1 MTATTLSKKT
11 SILLIIFITVFAIA
25 PSAVIATTY
34 TISGGCPADVPNW
47 LSTVNLSW
55 SDGDTLS
62 FEWEFISGEV
72 DTDYNDTGGFKL
84 VNYDGGYGPGVKIKL
99 CNVETI
105 GGLGSSG
112 WNTYTDTLS
121 GSSTNNSFQIYTTNN
136 KDCAVPSTLKVKNI
150 QVVSVG
156 HNPPVAN
163 DDSIT
168 VDEGGTVTVLDSAA
182 TSVLVNDTDA
192 DANPLTAVLDSGPI
206 YGVLTLNSNGTFSY
220 THNGSENFS
229 DSFTYYANDGTNN
242 SLVAAT
248 VTITV
253 NPVNDAP
260 MANNDG
266 YSTDEDTALNISAS
280 GVLGN
285 DSDIEGNPLSAVLV
299 DNVGNGTLT
308 LNADGS
314 FTYTPISNGSDSF
327 TYQADDQQAENNLSN
342 IATVTITI
350 SDTAP
355 TAAFSANVTSGN
367 EPLTVNFTDSS
378 TAYDMPMTW
387 SWNFGDG
394 SPADTTQNPSHTY
407 TQEGTYTVTLTVTD
421 SDGTTNTATTT
432 ITVLDTDPSAAFTAT
447 PSSGDEPLT
456 VSFTNTTVSY
466 DPLDTWTWD
475 YGDGTTSS
483 EHQNPSHIYT
493 QEGTYTVTLIMT
505 QADGDTNTATSTI
518 AVNDTDPAPAF
529 TANPTSGDEPLTVS
543 FTDDS
548 SSYDGIVSRSWD
560 FGDGSA
566 ASTDQNPDHTYA
578 QDGSYTVTFT
588 VTEGDGDAVS
598 TTGTISVT
606 DPGPTADFLATP
618 TSGEVPLIVNFTYQS
633 TSPADGIVSL
643 TWDFGDGSP
652 LSSVQNPSHT
662 YNAAGTYTVTLT
674 VYESDNDS
682 DTATATVTVSTPA
695 VDTDN
700 DNDGWYVS
708 QGDCDDNNA
717 GINPGATEICG
728 DGIDQDC
735 FDGDRTCP
743 GAGAGCLD
751 IADSPLETR
760 ISAASPNIMFVIDD
774 SESMDW
780 EFLTDDDDGMWWL
793 DNKTHVYL
801 FDTED
806 NISLGYQLGGTGS
819 QEDPEDRKRWKS
831 QCFLYNKVYYN
842 PESEY
847 EPWEGM
853 SDANVNTPLVHPKNT
868 AAYTNPTFDLNAVYF
883 SLGAAGGSGI
893 IIDDLDSGFDT
904 TSSPI
909 TWDEDEHADAYDS
922 YYRVATDPAGD
933 YTATWTPTLP
943 QAGDYEVWI
952 RWVYANKRSTSVS
965 YTINH
970 DGGSDTVDVNQG
982 VDREGAWYQLG
993 TYTFDGSGTE
1003 NVSVSATISTKN
1015 VDTVCADA
1023 VKFVPAGAPT
1033 GAVDVINAHYFVWSD
1048 SANKA
1053 YLVNLDGAI
1062 DYYEV
1067 VAVDEAAAVTGY
1079 TTTTGLLSSSNNIV
1093 IALIPEASPP
1103 ADIVTGRTY
1112 AQERQNFANWFQY
1125 YRKRWFTVVAAVT
1138 RVIPNLEGVNI
1149 GYRTINGN
1157 GVQPVVP
1164 IKVPGES
1171 DYTNTIIDALEEF
1184 ELQRVPGQ
1192 TPLRS
1197 GLEMVGLYYHMTETS
1212 GNIEDELEDS
1222 PLSTGLGR
1230 ECQQNFAVI
1239 LTDGSW
1245 NGGAAGG
1252 GDADQDNGP
1261 PYADDYPN
1269 TLADIAMYFYEND
1282 LAPDVDDEVPTNF
1295 IDKANWQHMVTYS
1308 ITFGVNGQLNP
1319 DNYDLYNIDPDL
1331 RVYPTWPSPLG
1342 SDSAAKQAKI
1352 DDVWHAA
1359 VNGRGKYLSADN
1371 PQELIAYFQ
1380 DIMNDL
1386 MARVGSGSSV
1396 TINGEELEA
1405 GTIVYQ
1411 TVFNTEGWT
1420 GDVKGYSI
1428 DADTGE
1434 VIRDS
1439 YVWSAEEKLYD
1450 TNWDTGRII
1459 ATYNG
1464 TDAGIEFRYNSLT
1477 TAQQSLLDSNATT
1490 AQNMVNYLRGDSS
1503 LEVKNSGSFRNRDF
1517 KLPDQSTRDSKLGDI
1532 VHSSPVFQK
1541 YITGGGTEYGV
1552 VFAGGNDGMLHAFD
1566 ADTGQ
1571 ERFAYIPNLVFENL
1585 KNLTQTGYSH
1595 QYYVDLTPYLKNADG
1610 TVYLVGGLGK
1620 GGKGYYCLDMSDPSS
1635 ITSES
1640 DLAGKV
1646 MWEFPKSSTP
1656 QSHIDYTGYSFSR
1669 AFIAKTYDPA
1679 HPWVVIFGN
1688 GYNSPNENAA
1698 LIILDVDTGDV
1709 VKIIDTEVGGCN
1721 GLSTPVLIDVNND
1734 QAVDYV
1740 YAGDLKG
1747 NLWKFDLTAANAF
1760 GIGGNPGW
1768 EVAYDDGSNPK
1779 PVFTAK
1785 DNSGNVQPI
1794 TAKPDVMRPCGP
1806 ALPGYFVI
1814 FGTGKYLGLSDF
1826 SNTSVQT
1833 VYGIWDYGD
1842 DPDDSEYL
1850 GEFNRTATSKLS
1862 NQPNTVILLE
1872 QEEFYYGIPDGYA
1885 SYMRVLTNNPFTY
1898 ETEADTDGG
1907 QYPNPSSTV
1916 ANHAGWYFDLPITKE
1931 RMIKDFFIRSGKAI
1945 YISNIPNT
1953 SACAAGGDSIL
1964 HEVNACTGGRLTTP
1978 QFDINDDDIIDA
1990 NDLIT
1995 IELEG
2000 VTYTVAPTG
2009 LWYPTILYPPSILD
2023 TPNEEIKFMSTAAG
2037 GIIDIRETGE
2047 QEGIFYWY
2055 QIE

>member
-1 MTATTLSKKT
+1 MTANTLSKKT
-11 SILLIIFITVFAIA
+11 SILLIIFITVFAIV
-25 PSAVIATTY
+25 PSAVLAIA
-34 TISGGCPADVPNW
+34 PA
-47 LSTVNLSW
+47 T
-55 SDGDTLS
+55 
-62 FEWEFISGEV
+62 
-72 DTDYNDTGGFKL
+72 
-84 VNYDGGYGPGVKIKL
+84 
-99 CNVETI
+99 
-105 GGLGSSG
+105 
-112 WNTYTDTLS
+112 
-121 GSSTNNSFQIYTTNN
+121 
-136 KDCAVPSTLKVKNI
+136 
-150 QVVSVG
+150 
-156 HNPPVAN
+156 
-163 DDSIT
+163 
-168 VDEGGTVTVLDSAA
+168 
-182 TSVLVNDTDA
+182 
-192 DANPLTAVLDSGPI
+192 
-206 YGVLTLNSNGTFSY
+206 
-220 THNGSENFS
+220 
-229 DSFTYYANDGTNN
+229 
-242 SLVAAT
+242 
-248 VTITV
+248 
-253 NPVNDAP
+253 
-260 MANNDG
+260 
-266 YSTDEDTALNISAS
+266 
-280 GVLGN
+280 
-285 DSDIEGNPLSAVLV
+285 
-299 DNVGNGTLT
+299 
-308 LNADGS
+308 
-314 FTYTPISNGSDSF
+314 
-327 TYQADDQQAENNLSN
+327 
-342 IATVTITI
+342 
-350 SDTAP
+350 
-355 TAAFSANVTSGN
+355 
-367 EPLTVNFTDSS
+367 
-378 TAYDMPMTW
+378 
-387 SWNFGDG
+387 
-394 SPADTTQNPSHTY
+394 
-407 TQEGTYTVTLTVTD
+407 
-421 SDGTTNTATTT
+421 
-432 ITVLDTDPSAAFTAT
+432 AFTAT
-447 PSSGDEPLT
+447 PVSGDEPLT
-456 VSFTNTTVSY
+456 VSFTNTTVPF
-466 DPLDTWTWD
+466 DPLVDTWTWN

-493 QEGTYTVTLIMT
+493 QNGDYTVTLT
-505 QADGDTNTATSTI
+505 VTHDGYTVSTTPGTI
-518 AVNDTDPAPAF
+518 ITVNDTDPAPAF
-529 TANPTSGDEPLTVS
+529 TAKPTSGDEPLTVS

-548 SSYDGIVSRSWD
+548 SSYDGIVSWSWD

-598 TTGTISVT
+598 TTGTITVT

-618 TSGEVPLIVNFTYQS
+618 TSGEVPLTVNFTDQS

-643 TWDFGDGSP
+643 TWNFGDGSP
-652 LSSVQNPSHT
+652 LSSVQNLSHT
-662 YNAAGTYTVTLT
+662 YNAVGTYTATLT
-674 VYESDNDS
+674 VGESDGDS
-682 DTATATVTVSTPA
+682 DTATATITVSAPA

-700 DNDGWYVS
+700 DGDGWYVS
-708 QGDCDDNNA
+708 QGDCDDNDA
-717 GINPGATEICG
+717 GINPGATEIIG

-735 FDGDRTCP
+735 FDGDRTD
-743 GAGAGCLD
+743 ASAECLD

-760 ISAASPNIMFVIDD
+760 ISGASPNIMFVIDD

-793 DNKTHVYL
+793 DNKSNVYL

-819 QEDPEDRKRWKS
+819 QEDLEDRKRWKS

-847 EPWEGM
+847 EPWENM
-853 SDANVNTPLVHPKNT
+853 LDADPNTPLVHPKNT
-868 AAYTNPTFDLNAVYF
+868 GAYTNPTFDLDAVYF
-883 SLGAAGGSGI
+883 SMGAADGSGI
-893 IIDDLDSGFDT
+893 IVDDLDAGFDM
-904 TSSPI
+904 TSSPE
-909 TWDEDEHADAYDS
+909 TWAQDSDADAYYS
-922 YYRVATDPAGD
+922 YYRVAAEPTGT
-933 YTATWTPTLP
+933 YTATWTPALP

-952 RWVYANKRSTSVS
+952 RWVYTNKRSETVS
-965 YTINH
+965 YSINR
-970 DGGSDTVDVNQG
+970 DGGSNTVVVNQK
-982 VDREGAWYQLG
+982 VDLAGAWYQLG
-993 TYTFDGSGTE
+993 GAGATYTFGGLGTE
-1003 NVSVSATISTKN
+1003 NVSVSATIKQKN
-1015 VDTVCADA
+1015 KNTVCADA
-1023 VKFVPAGAPT
+1023 VKFVPAGASSG

-1053 YLVNLDGAI
+1053 YLVNLNGAI
-1062 DYYEV
+1062 EYYEV
-1067 VAVDEAAAVTGY
+1067 VATADTEH
-1079 TTTTGLLSSSNNIV
+1079 TTTTGSLSSSNNIV
-1093 IALIPEASPP
+1093 IALVPEASPP
-1103 ADIVTGRTY
+1103 ADILTSITY
-1112 AQERQNFANWFQY
+1112 LEERQNFANWFQY

-1138 RVIPNLEGVNI
+1138 RVMPNIEGVMV

-1157 GVQPVVP
+1157 GVQPVLP
-1164 IKVPGES
+1164 IKVPGEL
-1171 DYTNTIIDALEEF
+1171 DYTDTIIEALEVF
-1184 ELQRVPGQ
+1184 ELQRVPGS

-1197 GLEMVGLYYHMTETS
+1197 GLEMVGLYYHMTETT
-1212 GNIEDELEDS
+1212 GNIENELKVS
-1222 PLSTGLGR
+1222 PLSTAPGG
-1230 ECQQNFAVI
+1230 ECQQSFAVI

-1252 GDADQDNGP
+1252 GNADQDNGP
-1261 PYADDYPN
+1261 PYADDYPG

-1295 IDKANWQHMVTYS
+1295 IDKANWQHMVTYG

-1319 DNYDLYNIDPDL
+1319 DDYDLYNIDPDL

-1434 VIRDS
+1434 VIRNS
-1439 YVWSAEEKLYD
+1439 YVWSAEEKLYN

-1464 TDAGIEFRYNSLT
+1464 ANAGIEFRYNSLT
-1477 TAQQSLLDSNATT
+1477 SAQQNLLDSNATT

-1517 KLPDQSTRDSKLGDI
+1517 NLPDQSTRDSKLGDI
-1532 VHSSPVFQK
+1532 VHSSPAFQK

-1552 VFAGGNDGMLHAFD
+1552 VFAGGNDGMVHAFD
-1566 ADTGQ
+1566 SDNGQ
-1571 ERFAYIPNLVFENL
+1571 ELFAYIPNLVFENL

-1635 ITSES
+1635 IISES

-1646 MWEFPKSSTP
+1646 MWEYPRSSTL
-1656 QSHIDYTGYSFSR
+1656 QDEVDYMGYSFSR
-1669 AFIAKTYDPA
+1669 AFISKTYDPA

-1688 GYNSPNENAA
+1688 GYNSTNQTAA
-1698 LIILDVDTGDV
+1698 LIILDAVTGEA

-1734 QAVDYV
+1734 QTVDYV

-1747 NLWKFDLTAANAF
+1747 NLWKFDLTAANAL
-1760 GIGGNPGW
+1760 GISGNPGW

-1785 DNSGNVQPI
+1785 DYPGNVQPI

-1806 ALPGYFVI
+1806 GLPGYFVI

-1842 DPDDSEYL
+1842 DSDNSEYL
-1850 GEFNRTATSKLS
+1850 GEFNRADTPQLS
-1862 NQPNTVILLE
+1862 NQPNTVALLE
-1872 QEEFYYGIPDGYA
+1872 QEEFYYGIPDGYS
-1885 SYMRVLTNNPFTY
+1885 SYMRVLTNNPFNY

-1907 QYPNPSSTV
+1907 QYPNPSSLV
-1916 ANHAGWYFDLPITKE
+1916 GNHAGWYFDLPISKESMTK
-1931 RMIKDFFIRSGKAI
+1931 DLFIRSGKAI
-1945 YISNIPNT
+1945 YISSIPNT
-1953 SACAAGGDSIL
+1953 SVCAAGGESIL
-1964 HEVNACTGGRLTTP
+1964 HEVNACTGGRLSTP
-1978 QFDINDDDIIDA
+1978 QFDINGDGEIDA

-1995 IELEG
+1995 IEVEG
-2000 VTYTVAPTG
+2000 ITYTVPPTG
-2009 LWYPTILYPPSILD
+2009 LWYPTILYPPSILA
-2023 TPNEEIKFMSTAAG
+2023 TPDEEIKIMSTAAG
-2037 GIIDIRETGE
+2037 SIIDVRETSE